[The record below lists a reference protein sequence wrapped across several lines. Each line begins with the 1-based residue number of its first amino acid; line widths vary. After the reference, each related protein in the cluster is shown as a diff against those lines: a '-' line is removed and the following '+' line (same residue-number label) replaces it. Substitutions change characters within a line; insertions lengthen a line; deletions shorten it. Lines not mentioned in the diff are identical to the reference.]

1 MTEPGR
7 RERTAKLLIAHLD
20 AIAQGA
26 AGIPRAETER
36 LIERAA
42 VATMRAVTLEL
53 LDPDRAVA
61 IWREAHGRHPNLP
74 HVELASP
81 MAHVRLAA

>member
-7 RERTAKLLIAHLD
+7 RERTANLLSAHLG

-26 AGIPRAETER
+26 SGIPHGEAER

-42 VATMRAVTLEL
+42 VATMRAVALEL

-61 IWREAHGRHPNLP
+61 IWREAHARYPSLP
-74 HVELASP
+74 HMELGSQMQ
-81 MAHVRLAA
+81 MAA